1 MLGVASEGSEAEE
14 AAESPCGLA
23 RSVGD
28 DDPGLQ
34 GDGGVVGDTEC
45 DMRAVPRPR
54 CCQGSSTP
62 RRDIRI
68 AGIGGLATDPRRGD
82 FWASTWNAPSR

>member
-1 MLGVASEGSEAEE
+1 MLGVASGGSEAEE

-34 GDGGVVGDTEC
+34 GDGGVVGDTEGV
-45 DMRAVPRPR
+45 RHQGGAQAAVLP
-54 CCQGSSTP
+54 
-62 RRDIRI
+62 
-68 AGIGGLATDPRRGD
+68 GLIHA
-82 FWASTWNAPSR
+82 